1 MKTIVVSVINDLA
14 TDQRVAKVCNTLQKL
29 DFKVILV
36 GRNLKK
42 SLPLNRDYKTK
53 RMRLLF
59 NKGVLF
65 YIEYTFRLFFLLLFI
80 KKDVLLANDLDTL
93 LPNYLVS
100 KLQGKKLVYDS
111 HELFTEIPE
120 LANSPLKKNAWL
132 SLEKWI
138 FPKLKNVYT
147 VNHKIA
153 EIYSE
158 KYSVAVKIIR
168 NIAVKEVSKTTN
180 TVLIEQLKPQNK
192 NRKMLI
198 LQGAGINVD
207 RGGEEAVLMMQ
218 FVTNAVLY
226 IIGSGDVF
234 PKLKEL
240 VIDNQLEDRV
250 FIIDKIPYAK
260 LKIYTRF
267 ADLGLS
273 LDKNTNLNYE
283 YSLPNKIF
291 DYIQAE
297 TPLLVSNRVVVA
309 KIVKDENIGEVIENV
324 TPQNLATAVNEI
336 LKDEEKLQKWKKNL
350 HKITDVYTWQ
360 NEAIE
365 LKKIYTNLQ

>member
-1 MKTIVVSVINDLA
+1 MKKIVISVTNDLA
-14 TDQRVAKVCNTLQKL
+14 TDQRVAKICTSLQEMGFSVL
-29 DFKVILV
+29 LV
-36 GRNLKK
+36 GRKLKN
-42 SLPLNRDYKTK
+42 SFPLQRSYKIK

-59 NKGVLF
+59 NKGFLF
-65 YIEYTFRLFFLLLFI
+65 YAEYNFRLFFLLLFT
-80 KKDVLLANDLDTL
+80 KKDLLLANDLDTL
-93 LPNYLVS
+93 LPNFLVS

-120 LANSPLKKNAWL
+120 LANRPFVKGIWL
-132 SLEKWI
+132 SVEKWV

-153 EIYSE
+153 AIYSQ
-158 KYSVAVKIIR
+158 KYAVAVKVIR
-168 NIAVKEVSKTTN
+168 NIAKKEVETTN
-180 TVLIEQLKPQNK
+180 TALVEQIKSQNK
-192 NRKMLI
+192 HRKMLI

-207 RGGEEAVLMMQ
+207 RGAEEAVLMMQ
-218 FVTNAVLY
+218 FVKNAVLY

-234 PKLKEL
+234 NTLKQL
-240 VIDNQLEDRV
+240 VIDYKLENSI
-250 FIIDKIPYAK
+250 FIIDKIPYQE
-260 LKIYTRF
+260 LKIYTKT

-309 KIVKDENIGEVIENV
+309 KIVRDESIGEVV
-324 TPQNLATAVNEI
+324 CDFTPESLAETVNSI
-336 LKDEEKLQKWKKNL
+336 FKNDKKLQKWAENL
-350 HKITDVYTWQ
+350 RKISTIYTWQ